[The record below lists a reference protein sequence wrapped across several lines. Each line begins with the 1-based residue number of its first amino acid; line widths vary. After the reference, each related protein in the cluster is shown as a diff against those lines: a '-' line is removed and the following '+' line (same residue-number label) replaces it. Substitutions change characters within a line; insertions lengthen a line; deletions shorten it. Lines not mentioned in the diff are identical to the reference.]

1 MVVLRLLQ
9 KMTARRASCL
19 TSLVWAG
26 LILASAVSW
35 MRPSP
40 TRNFTLAEFEESDFS
55 EWISLPGKS
64 TEIVASFHGGFDTNY
79 RTVRFAH
86 DHPDPQEIARRSIL
100 RNPQHHGEEVLWLEN
115 RMFSLEGVFE
125 IFFGADASA
134 PSWWVRPMAGTV
146 PIATVAYWERN
157 GYGYGYLIVAEPE
170 IHRVRILQF
179 SQQHL
184 KFEAI
189 QRAFPHPAG

>member
-1 MVVLRLLQ
+1 
-9 KMTARRASCL
+9 
-19 TSLVWAG
+19 
-26 LILASAVSW
+26 
-35 MRPSP
+35 
-40 TRNFTLAEFEESDFS
+40 
-55 EWISLPGKS
+55 
-64 TEIVASFHGGFDTNY
+64 
-79 RTVRFAH
+79 
-86 DHPDPQEIARRSIL
+86 
-100 RNPQHHGEEVLWLEN
+100 
-115 RMFSLEGVFE
+115 
-125 IFFGADASA
+125 
-134 PSWWVRPMAGTV
+134 MAGTV